1 MNTEILIGTI
11 EVSYNQHT
19 GTLSFTNLIQG
30 YRAARF
36 SGAEV
41 KTLTEICTDVRKRI
55 VSLGSNYNVI
65 TGAGGDLA
73 VYRSDNGRRM
83 LYFTSDEAA
92 ALSRFL
98 TSLG

>member
-1 MNTEILIGTI
+1 MHTETLIGTI
-11 EVSYNQHT
+11 EVSYNQQT
-19 GTLSFTNLIQG
+19 ATLSFTNLIQG

-41 KTLTEICTDVRKRI
+41 KTLTDLCADIRKRI
-55 VSLGSNYNVI
+55 VAINANYNII

-83 LYFTSDEAA
+83 LYFTSDETA
-92 ALSRFL
+92 ALARFL
-98 TSLG
+98 SSLA